1 MKFSFFCIC
10 LFVSWISCSTNSG
23 TSGVLRND
31 SLYVV
36 DVDHAERE
44 KVLFMSSLFQKANA
58 IVLDTSVWIGS
69 LDKIQGLN
77 NRIFILDRH
86 QAKGVFE
93 FTRDGVFVRQIG
105 SRGNG
110 PGEYIVPGD
119 FSLDMVNGRI
129 YILDDQKQTISQY
142 NISDGKFQKT
152 IALDKESGIRSH
164 RIQWADGSLFVD
176 LYCFDEQPATD
187 GLLRRID
194 LSTAKSDGVYMS
206 SAYNKQ
212 WHDPERIDSK
222 VFYPGE
228 KNAYRFVKQFMDT
241 VFYIGSQGVMPYMAL
256 QSEDLLRPQDL
267 KVVDMNSRLP
277 LEAQLFQT
285 KKIYGIH
292 DYREHNHVIY
302 FRYMK
307 GGTIVFVAFD
317 TRTGNTTLFDLMTDD
332 LLFSENAQTL
342 MPQFGCSTG
351 EGEYYYF
358 NNAPFINLKG
368 WVEGGVLS
376 PTLEGLDKLKVLN
389 ENSNPVI
396 FYYEYKN

>member
-10 LFVSWISCSTNSG
+10 LFVFWISCSTNSG

-36 DVDHAERE
+36 DVDRAERE
-44 KVLFMSSLFQKANA
+44 KCYSCLRYFKKRMLLFW
-58 IVLDTSVWIGS
+58 TSVWIGS

-194 LSTAKSDGVYMS
+194 LSTAKVM
-206 SAYNKQ
+206 
-212 WHDPERIDSK
+212 
-222 VFYPGE
+222 VF
-228 KNAYRFVKQFMDT
+228 
-241 VFYIGSQGVMPYMAL
+241 I
-256 QSEDLLRPQDL
+256 
-267 KVVDMNSRLP
+267 
-277 LEAQLFQT
+277 
-285 KKIYGIH
+285 
-292 DYREHNHVIY
+292 
-302 FRYMK
+302 
-307 GGTIVFVAFD
+307 
-317 TRTGNTTLFDLMTDD
+317 
-332 LLFSENAQTL
+332 
-342 MPQFGCSTG
+342 
-351 EGEYYYF
+351 
-358 NNAPFINLKG
+358 
-368 WVEGGVLS
+368 
-376 PTLEGLDKLKVLN
+376 
-389 ENSNPVI
+389 
-396 FYYEYKN
+396 

>member
-10 LFVSWISCSTNSG
+10 LFVFWISCSTNSG

-164 RIQWADGSLFVD
+164 RIQIGRAS
-176 LYCFDEQPATD
+176 C
-187 GLLRRID
+187 R
-194 LSTAKSDGVYMS
+194 
-206 SAYNKQ
+206 
-212 WHDPERIDSK
+212 ER
-222 VFYPGE
+222 V
-228 KNAYRFVKQFMDT
+228 
-241 VFYIGSQGVMPYMAL
+241 
-256 QSEDLLRPQDL
+256 
-267 KVVDMNSRLP
+267 
-277 LEAQLFQT
+277 
-285 KKIYGIH
+285 
-292 DYREHNHVIY
+292 
-302 FRYMK
+302 
-307 GGTIVFVAFD
+307 
-317 TRTGNTTLFDLMTDD
+317 
-332 LLFSENAQTL
+332 
-342 MPQFGCSTG
+342 
-351 EGEYYYF
+351 
-358 NNAPFINLKG
+358 
-368 WVEGGVLS
+368 
-376 PTLEGLDKLKVLN
+376 
-389 ENSNPVI
+389 
-396 FYYEYKN
+396 